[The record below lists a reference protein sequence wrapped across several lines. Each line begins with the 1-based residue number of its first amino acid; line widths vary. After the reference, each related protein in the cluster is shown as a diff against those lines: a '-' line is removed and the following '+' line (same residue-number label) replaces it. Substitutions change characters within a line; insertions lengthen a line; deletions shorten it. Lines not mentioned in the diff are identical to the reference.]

1 MSEWYDYMIRASKH
15 AKDDNELWI
24 RYLYKVIDYR
34 WIRLTDEDYEDLM
47 KCEELSSEQKSILRD
62 AMTEGTDVRNRV
74 IRANQKFQQ
83 ETFFQCLK
91 EVNMDALEIAYSE
104 EWLTNYLEEHLED
117 LRKFAMT
124 QI

>member
-34 WIRLTDEDYEDLM
+34 WTKLTDEDYENLM

-74 IRANQKFQQ
+74 IRANQKFQARDILSMFESGEYGRARDCVQ
-83 ETFFQCLK
+83 
-91 EVNMDALEIAYSE
+91 
-104 EWLTNYLEEHLED
+104 
-117 LRKFAMT
+117 
-124 QI
+124 

>member
-34 WIRLTDEDYEDLM
+34 WIRLTDEDYENLM
-47 KCEELSSEQKSILRD
+47 KCEELSSKQKSILRD

-74 IRANQKFQQ
+74 IRANQKFQARDILSMFERGEYGCARDCVQ
-83 ETFFQCLK
+83 
-91 EVNMDALEIAYSE
+91 
-104 EWLTNYLEEHLED
+104 
-117 LRKFAMT
+117 
-124 QI
+124 

>member
-1 MSEWYDYMIRASKH
+1 MSEWYNYMIRASKH

-34 WIRLTDEDYEDLM
+34 WTKLTDEDYENLM

-74 IRANQKFQQ
+74 IRANQKFQARDILSMF
-83 ETFFQCLK
+83 ERG
-91 EVNMDALEIAYSE
+91 EYGRARDRV
-104 EWLTNYLEEHLED
+104 
-117 LRKFAMT
+117 R
-124 QI
+124 

>member
-24 RYLYKVIDYR
+24 SYLYKVIDYR
-34 WIRLTDEDYEDLM
+34 WTKLTDEDYENLM

-74 IRANQKFQQ
+74 IRANHKFQARDILSMFERGEYGRARDCVQ
-83 ETFFQCLK
+83 
-91 EVNMDALEIAYSE
+91 
-104 EWLTNYLEEHLED
+104 
-117 LRKFAMT
+117 
-124 QI
+124 

>member
-34 WIRLTDEDYEDLM
+34 WTKLTDEDYEDLM

-62 AMTEGTDVRNRV
+62 AMTEGTDLRNRV
-74 IRANQKFQQ
+74 ICANQKFQARDILSMF
-83 ETFFQCLK
+83 ERG
-91 EVNMDALEIAYSE
+91 EYGRARDRI
-104 EWLTNYLEEHLED
+104 
-117 LRKFAMT
+117 R
-124 QI
+124 

>member
-34 WIRLTDEDYEDLM
+34 WTKLTDEDYENLM

-62 AMTEGTDVRNRV
+62 AMTEGTDVRNLV
-74 IRANQKFQQ
+74 IRANQKFQARDILSMFERGEYRRAQ
-83 ETFFQCLK
+83 DCVQ
-91 EVNMDALEIAYSE
+91 
-104 EWLTNYLEEHLED
+104 
-117 LRKFAMT
+117 
-124 QI
+124 

>member
-34 WIRLTDEDYEDLM
+34 WTKLTDEDYEDLM

-74 IRANQKFQQ
+74 IRANQKFQARDILSIF
-83 ETFFQCLK
+83 ERG
-91 EVNMDALEIAYSE
+91 EYGRARDRV
-104 EWLTNYLEEHLED
+104 
-117 LRKFAMT
+117 R
-124 QI
+124 

>member
-34 WIRLTDEDYEDLM
+34 WTKLTDEDYENLM

-74 IRANQKFQQ
+74 IRANQKFQARDI
-83 ETFFQCLK
+83 LS
-91 EVNMDALEIAYSE
+91 MLERGEYGRAR
-104 EWLTNYLEEHLED
+104 D
-117 LRKFAMT
+117 CV
-124 QI
+124 Q

>member
-34 WIRLTDEDYEDLM
+34 WTKLTDEDYENLM
-47 KCEELSSEQKSILRD
+47 KCEELSSEQKLILRD

-74 IRANQKFQQ
+74 IRANQKFPARDILSMFERGEYGRARDCVQ
-83 ETFFQCLK
+83 
-91 EVNMDALEIAYSE
+91 
-104 EWLTNYLEEHLED
+104 
-117 LRKFAMT
+117 
-124 QI
+124 

>member
-1 MSEWYDYMIRASKH
+1 MPEWFDYMIRASKH

-34 WIRLTDEDYEDLM
+34 WTKLTDEDYENLM

-74 IRANQKFQQ
+74 IRANQKFQARDILSMF
-83 ETFFQCLK
+83 ERG
-91 EVNMDALEIAYSE
+91 EYRRARDRV
-104 EWLTNYLEEHLED
+104 
-117 LRKFAMT
+117 R
-124 QI
+124 

>member
-34 WIRLTDEDYEDLM
+34 WTKLTDEDYENLM

-62 AMTEGTDVRNRV
+62 AMTEGTDLRDRV
-74 IRANQKFQQ
+74 IRANQKFQARDILSMF
-83 ETFFQCLK
+83 ERG
-91 EVNMDALEIAYSE
+91 EYGRARDRV
-104 EWLTNYLEEHLED
+104 
-117 LRKFAMT
+117 R
-124 QI
+124 

>member
-24 RYLYKVIDYR
+24 RYLYKVIGYR
-34 WIRLTDEDYEDLM
+34 WTKLTDEDYENLM

-74 IRANQKFQQ
+74 IRANQKFQARDILSMFERGEYGRARDCVQ
-83 ETFFQCLK
+83 
-91 EVNMDALEIAYSE
+91 
-104 EWLTNYLEEHLED
+104 
-117 LRKFAMT
+117 
-124 QI
+124 

>member
-34 WIRLTDEDYEDLM
+34 WTKLTDEDYENLM

-62 AMTEGTDVRNRV
+62 AMTEGTDLRNLV
-74 IRANQKFQQ
+74 IRANQKFQARDILSMF
-83 ETFFQCLK
+83 ERGEYGRARDC
-91 EVNMDALEIAYSE
+91 V
-104 EWLTNYLEEHLED
+104 
-117 LRKFAMT
+117 R
-124 QI
+124 